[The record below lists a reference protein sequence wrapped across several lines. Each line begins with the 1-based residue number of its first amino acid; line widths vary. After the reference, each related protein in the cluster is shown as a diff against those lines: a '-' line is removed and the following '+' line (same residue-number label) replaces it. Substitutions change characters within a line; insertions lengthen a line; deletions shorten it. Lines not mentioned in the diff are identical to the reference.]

1 MPNFEPAL
9 LEQIKSLVPISKL
22 VGEYVAAAP
31 KSSPGDLWA
40 CCVFHSEKT
49 PSFHAEDAKGIY
61 HCFGCGA
68 TGDHFQ
74 WVQEH
79 QGMSFTQ
86 AVEAVADRAGVSLP
100 GKRSEPS
107 AAKPRARYDAPK
119 IVDPYEGY
127 EFLPV
132 PAGTPPIVPG
142 QRTPELRNPKKAGTD
157 KFTTHYKPSA
167 VHAYQ
172 NAAGELLGY
181 VLLVEFKDGKSTPGI
196 WWARGPDGFE
206 GWCHGS
212 IDNCP
217 LYGLPELLAHPDKQ
231 VLVVEGEKCRRAA
244 DKALQGRVVV
254 VSWCGG
260 TNRVDRSDWSPLAG
274 RSVIW
279 WADNDEEGRK
289 AMAEARSLAKSAKN
303 KRVTP
308 YGDKGGDVAD
318 LILAGGSVAD
328 YIKANISEWP
338 IEAEKENEDESVL
351 EVASGLR
358 GSDGVREFGKQ
369 SGKEPQT
376 GPTGADRPISQRK
389 PLNATP
395 RSPSPLPS
403 PEPDATP
410 KDHIPPTQSV
420 GGGGREAIVVEETI
434 DWEGTL
440 DRTDKATLT
449 LNSLHNSVV
458 ILQYHSDFKG
468 VYAYNEFAQEISLL
482 TKPPYDPPNRPF
494 KPRLLTEID
503 VIANAAYMETM
514 GEYKLKPKVNDMI
527 LAIKRVADFNRF
539 NPVRDALDALEWDGL
554 PRLQG
559 GTVGKRLFKSF
570 AVRYLGAE
578 DTPINAAFVK
588 RSLISAI
595 ARAYKPGCKV
605 DTMLVLEGGQG
616 KFKSTSLNV
625 LADAIAPGLFTDEMS
640 DPGSKDAGLQMQG
653 RWIIEISE
661 LDAFRKS
668 DVSTLKAWLARK
680 EDRFRRPYGKNVE
693 DFPRSCIMI
702 GTVNP
707 PESGYLRDPTG
718 ARRWWP
724 IRCGE
729 FDLPLL
735 KEDARQI
742 WAEARHLYM
751 AGEQWHLTDEEE
763 EQAKVVQQARYEH
776 DPWATLISDYL
787 ARHTDAVKS
796 TVKLIDLMGDMCLRI
811 PPERRT
817 PLQNARIEAH
827 LNMIGWRKLDSGTYR
842 RGLTP

>member
-1 MPNFEPAL
+1 MSDKFTPAL

-22 VGEYVAAAP
+22 VGEYVAADAG
-31 KSSPGDLWA
+31 KSSVGDLWA
-40 CCVFHSEKT
+40 CCPFHGERT

-74 WVQEH
+74 WMQEH
-79 QGMSFTQ
+79 QGITFPQ

-107 AAKPRARYDAPK
+107 AAKPRARYEAPK
-119 IVDPYEGY
+119 IVDPYENY
-127 EFLPV
+127 EFVPV

-142 QRTPELRNPKKAGTD
+142 QHTPELRNPKKAGTD

-167 VHAYQ
+167 VHAYE

-212 IDNCP
+212 IHNCP

-244 DKALQGRVVV
+244 QEALQGRVVV

-260 TNRVDRSDWSPLAG
+260 TNRVDRSDWSSLAG

-279 WADNDEEGRK
+279 WPDNDAEGLK
-289 AMAEARSLAKSAKN
+289 AMAEARSLANAAKN
-303 KRVTP
+303 KRVAE

-318 LILAGGSVAD
+318 LITDGGSVPD
-328 YIKANISEWP
+328 YIKANISEWNDDP
-338 IEAEKENEDESVL
+338 NPK
-351 EVASGLR
+351 
-358 GSDGVREFGKQ
+358 
-369 SGKEPQT
+369 P
-376 GPTGADRPISQRK
+376 PADSQ
-389 PLNATP
+389 
-395 RSPSPLPS
+395 PS
-403 PEPDATP
+403 PEPDAAP

-420 GGGGREAIVVEETI
+420 GGRGREAVVVEEKI

-482 TKPPYDPPNRPF
+482 RKPPYDPPNRPF

-787 ARHTDAVKS
+787 TRHTDAVKS

>member
-31 KSSPGDLWA
+31 KSSLGDLWGL
-40 CCVFHSEKT
+40 CPVHGEKT
-49 PSFHAEDAKGIY
+49 PSFHAEDAKGLA
-61 HCFGCGA
+61 HCFGCGFNE
-68 TGDHFQ
+68 DHFGFLEK
-74 WVQEH
+74 VA
-79 QGMSFTQ
+79 GMTFPQ
-86 AVEAVADRAGVSLP
+86 AVEAVADRAGVTLP

-107 AAKPRARYDAPK
+107 AAKPRAKYEAPK
-119 IVDPYEGY
+119 IVDPYDGY
-127 EFLPV
+127 EFVPV
-132 PAGTPPIVPG
+132 PSGTPPIVPG

-167 VHAYQ
+167 VHAYE

-196 WWARGPDGFE
+196 WWACGPDGFE

-279 WADNDEEGRK
+279 WPDNDDEGRK

-303 KRVTP
+303 KRVAE

-328 YIKANISEWP
+328 YIKANISEWNDDANP
-338 IEAEKENEDESVL
+338 
-351 EVASGLR
+351 
-358 GSDGVREFGKQ
+358 
-369 SGKEPQT
+369 EPT
-376 GPTGADRPISQRK
+376 ADSE
-389 PLNATP
+389 
-395 RSPSPLPS
+395 PS
-403 PEPDATP
+403 PEPSPAP

-420 GGGGREAIVVEETI
+420 GGRGREAVVVEETI

-458 ILQYHSDFKG
+458 ILQYHADFKG

-482 TKPPYDPPNRPF
+482 RKPPYDPPNRPF

-559 GTVGKRLFKSF
+559 GTVGKRVFKSF